1 MPEKNLV
8 HWIPHLADQEDRP
21 YLPGG
26 AADERGPLVDMV
38 GFGEGLNEKNPFF
51 ILAPFLFFFRQK
63 AYVRSFRSDLVHRAR
78 VP

>member
-26 AADERGPLVDMV
+26 AADEPGPLVDKV

-51 ILAPFLFFFRQK
+51 ILAPFLVFFSTESLRPQFQI
-63 AYVRSFRSDLVHRAR
+63 
-78 VP
+78 